1 MDNLLSDYFNGS
13 VNVYAG
19 NLVVGRERLPNGYE
33 YINLS
38 TGEGTVVY
46 EFFYNPR
53 KKVKKDVQPKH
64 CGHKQPYVMLM
75 LHGIRE
81 LKCKNRIE
89 IMGAI
94 VALSDNIE
102 WNSGMLIQKRPK
114 RFLKSA
120 DIVKIIGWSK
130 SKTFALLKQMKQLEI
145 IEKADEG
152 YRISE
157 KYIRKGAGKNAGK
170 NQK

>member
-1 MDNLLSDYFNGS
+1 
-13 VNVYAG
+13 
-19 NLVVGRERLPNGYE
+19 
-33 YINLS
+33 
-38 TGEGTVVY
+38 
-46 EFFYNPR
+46 
-53 KKVKKDVQPKH
+53 
-64 CGHKQPYVMLM
+64 
-75 LHGIRE
+75 
-81 LKCKNRIE
+81 
-89 IMGAI
+89 
-94 VALSDNIE
+94 
-102 WNSGMLIQKRPK
+102 MLIQKRPK